1 MMTIEKVYKRR
12 RRRSQGKENGER
24 SLEQSPSLRD
34 TMTKDERRK
43 GKDFITQLM
52 GFSLESKKK
61 ELRSLVNN

>member
-12 RRRSQGKENGER
+12 RSRRSQGKENRER

-34 TMTKDERRK
+34 TMTKEKRRK
-43 GKDFITQLM
+43 GKDFITQSM

-61 ELRSLVNN
+61 N

>member
-12 RRRSQGKENGER
+12 RRRSQGKENGEQ

-34 TMTKDERRK
+34 TITKDERRK

-61 ELRSLVNN
+61 N